1 MRLAIVGGA
10 LQGMEAVYLSERAGF
25 EIVVIDKRPDAPALA
40 LVDEAYVLDPTKDV
54 DRAMKIF
61 SDCDAVLPACEELD
75 LLETLNLNLKG
86 TGIPF
91 LFDMRSYKISCSKE
105 RSNILMEEA
114 GVPIPRPWPECGFP
128 VIVKPSCQS
137 GSIGVTAAKNEV
149 ERLAGL
155 KKVSELNDVPIIQEF
170 VSGKSV
176 SIEAIGNGK
185 KARSYVTTE
194 VILDSK
200 YDCKMVRCNS
210 NIISSDKNELLRNV
224 CKKAAEAMHL
234 NALMDMEAIDTPN
247 GLRVLEIDARIPSQT
262 PAAIEAGT
270 GINLLNELVDCAMN
284 KSSTAINT
292 GGASVYEHYAF
303 KNGILSTS
311 GEKVFGQVRN
321 PKIHSGL
328 FGSYKMI
335 TDYEPGK
342 KEWYATVIT
351 KGRDEGEADKRHLA
365 VRERM
370 IDESNVKTF
379 YDDSPEMV

>member
-1 MRLAIVGGA
+1 MRIAIVGGA

-25 EIVVIDKRPDAPALA
+25 EAVVIDKRPDAPALA
-40 LVDEAYVLDPTKDV
+40 LAKEAYVLDPTKDV
-54 DRAMKIF
+54 DRAMKVF
-61 SDCDAVLPACEELD
+61 GDCDAVLPACEELD
-75 LLETLNLNLKG
+75 LLETLNSNLKG

-114 GVPIPRPWPECGFP
+114 GVPIPKPWPECGFP

-155 KKVSELNDVPIIQEF
+155 KKVAELKDVPIIQEF

-210 NIISSDKNELLRNV
+210 NIISSEKDMLLRDV

-270 GINLLNELVDCAMN
+270 GINLLKELVDCAMM
-284 KSSTAINT
+284 KKSTAINT

-303 KNGILSTS
+303 KDGVLCTS
-311 GEKVFGQVRN
+311 GEKVFGRVRN
-321 PKIHSGL
+321 PKIHTGL
-328 FGSYKMI
+328 FGSDKMI

-351 KGRDEGEADKRHLA
+351 KGRDEAEADKKRLI

-370 IDESNVKTF
+370 IHESNVKIF

>member
-1 MRLAIVGGA
+1 MRIAIVGGA

-25 EIVVIDKRPDAPALA
+25 ETVVIDKRPDAPALA
-40 LVDEAYVLDPTKDV
+40 LANEAYVLDPTKDA
-54 DRAMKIF
+54 DQAMKIF
-61 SDCDAVLPACEELD
+61 GDCDAVLPACEELD
-75 LLETLNLNLKG
+75 LLETLNSNLKG

-114 GVPIPRPWPECGFP
+114 GVPIPKSWPECGFP

-155 KKVSELNDVPIIQEF
+155 KKVAELKDVPIIQEF

-210 NIISSDKNELLRNV
+210 NIISSEKDMLLRDV

-270 GINLLNELVDCAMN
+270 GINLLKELVDCAMM
-284 KSSTAINT
+284 KKSTAINT

-303 KNGILSTS
+303 KDGVLCTS
-311 GEKVFGQVRN
+311 GEKVFGRVRN
-321 PKIHSGL
+321 PKIHTGL
-328 FGSYKMI
+328 FGSDKMI

-351 KGRDEGEADKRHLA
+351 KGRDEAEADKKRLI

-370 IDESNVKTF
+370 IYESNVKIF